1 MVVIKPRQTRHK
13 RTDRTRGGGAGGG
26 GVLPWL
32 AGESRQ
38 RGLGREEEGEGR
50 LTVNSLSEV
59 YNVYCFVAWNT
70 PPCSGPLM
78 GVRWAG
84 AEGGRAYRSV
94 VF

>member
-1 MVVIKPRQTRHK
+1 M
-13 RTDRTRGGGAGGG
+13 AGGEGAEKG
-26 GVLPWL
+26 GW
-32 AGESRQ
+32 
-38 RGLGREEEGEGR
+38 EGMGGGR

-78 GVRWAG
+78 GVQWAG
-84 AEGGRAYRSV
+84 AEGGGACRRV